1 MPGPGGHPSVDRA
14 APEAAASPGGPS
26 AALAA
31 ARGQFRP
38 EPGVVY
44 LDSATYGLPPLPTV
58 RALHQAVE
66 DWQAGSARWVEDWDR
81 PTDSCRSDF
90 AALIGATAAEIA
102 SIPALSVG
110 AGIVADS
117 VRPGDEVVVP
127 ADEFTSTM
135 FPVLV
140 AAEAGAVVRE
150 VPFEDIASAI
160 GSETRLVAF
169 SFVQMQTGKVAD
181 MPAILEAAG
190 RYGTRVFVD
199 ATQAVPFVDVEAY
212 IEGIDYLACAAY
224 KHLLS
229 PRGVA
234 FLYVRRDRWSELRP
248 LVANWRAASDPYG
261 RYFGGPLSLAD
272 DAARFDVSRAWFPW
286 LGAAESLRLL
296 VEWRGQGLF
305 EEVRVMTERLAGRL
319 GVSWHGSSLVCP
331 PIRAG
336 DDVVGALRAAGVR
349 AAVRGTAM
357 RLAVHVYSADDDLD
371 RAADVILPFIERS
384 D

>member
-1 MPGPGGHPSVDRA
+1 MPGPGGHPTLDRA
-14 APEAAASPGGPS
+14 APEGAQTTVDRAVPEGGPS
-26 AALAA
+26 LGGASAALVA
-31 ARGQFRP
+31 ARAQFRP

-58 RALHQAVE
+58 RALHRAVE
-66 DWQAGSARWVEDWDR
+66 DWQAGSARWIEDWDR

-102 SIPALSVG
+102 SIPAASVG

-117 VRPGDEVVVP
+117 LRPGDEVVVP
-127 ADEFTSTM
+127 DDEFTSTM
-135 FPVLV
+135 FPLLV
-140 AAEAGAVVRE
+140 AGEAGAVVRE
-150 VPFEDIASAI
+150 VPFQDLASAV
-160 GSETRLVAF
+160 GPDTRLVAF
-169 SFVQMQTGKVAD
+169 SHVQMQTGKVAD

-199 ATQAVPFVDVEAY
+199 ATQAIPFVDIEAY
-212 IEGIDYLACAAY
+212 IERIDYLACAAY

-272 DAARFDVSRAWFPW
+272 DA
-286 LGAAESLRLL
+286 GSL
-296 VEWRGQGLF
+296 
-305 EEVRVMTERLAGRL
+305 
-319 GVSWHGSSLVCP
+319 
-331 PIRAG
+331 
-336 DDVVGALRAAGVR
+336 
-349 AAVRGTAM
+349 
-357 RLAVHVYSADDDLD
+357 
-371 RAADVILPFIERS
+371 
-384 D
+384 